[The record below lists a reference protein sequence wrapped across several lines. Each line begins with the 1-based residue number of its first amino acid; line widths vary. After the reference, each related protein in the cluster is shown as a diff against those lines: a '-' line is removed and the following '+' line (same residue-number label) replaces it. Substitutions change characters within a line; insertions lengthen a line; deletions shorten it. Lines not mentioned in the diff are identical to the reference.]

1 MSGGLG
7 SLGASVLGLVAGD
20 FASSAGGII
29 AFGAISGGIGA
40 ELSDSNFWEGV
51 VIGGIVAGLNHA
63 MHSEQAQPDPP
74 QEDDWVTKLIN
85 AFSGGA
91 IDEAR
96 AILAFEATNPSFG
109 EKMIFRTG
117 LSLQNSTAETF
128 GAKGLGAW
136 GNYRGSA
143 LTVNNKGGK
152 YLFNSW
158 HKGTFPNK
166 TQSVMYHY
174 RKHGNGRTA
183 VQYTKDAMKF
193 FNKNKGLGQKVIL
206 KGGTQG
212 IKIQTK
218 QIINGK
224 TQRSGGYWTSSGKIV
239 TFWD

>member
-1 MSGGLG
+1 M
-7 SLGASVLGLVAGD
+7 
-20 FASSAGGII
+20 
-29 AFGAISGGIGA
+29 
-40 ELSDSNFWEGV
+40 
-51 VIGGIVAGLNHA
+51 
-63 MHSEQAQPDPP
+63 
-74 QEDDWVTKLIN
+74 
-85 AFSGGA
+85 
-91 IDEAR
+91 
-96 AILAFEATNPSFG
+96 LAFEATNPSTMDRAMFHV
-109 EKMIFRTG
+109 G
-117 LSLQNSTAETF
+117 LNARDVKREF
-128 GAKGLGAW
+128 IGYGMGARGY
-136 GNYRGSA
+136 YRGSA
-143 LTVNNKGGK
+143 LTINNKGGK

-206 KGGTQG
+206 KDGTQG